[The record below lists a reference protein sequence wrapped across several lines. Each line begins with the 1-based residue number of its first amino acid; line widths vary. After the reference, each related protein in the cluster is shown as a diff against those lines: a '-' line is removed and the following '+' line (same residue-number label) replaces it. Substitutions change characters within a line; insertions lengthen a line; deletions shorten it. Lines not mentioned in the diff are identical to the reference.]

1 MTLLLKRYIS
11 IFSILFS
18 LIQISQNMN
27 AQEIKLPPVDIA
39 AGKTFMQ
46 AVADRKSVREFDAAS
61 IVPDSVLG
69 QLSWASVGVNR
80 VNAEKPSNGKQ
91 PVNRSN
97 PTALNCQEITAYV
110 FGEKGVW
117 EYLPQSHSLRL
128 VADGDNRR
136 LIAGTASFSQE
147 FVLDAPYS
155 VVFVA
160 DTGNLPEGAQ
170 RLVLA
175 AFDAGIACENLTL
188 ACSALGLAT
197 VPRATMNVEAV
208 SRLLGLDDKQI
219 PMLNN
224 PLGYAR

>member
-1 MTLLLKRYIS
+1 M
-11 IFSILFS
+11 
-18 LIQISQNMN
+18 
-27 AQEIKLPPVDIA
+27 
-39 AGKTFMQ
+39 
-46 AVADRKSVREFDAAS
+46 
-61 IVPDSVLG
+61 
-69 QLSWASVGVNR
+69 
-80 VNAEKPSNGKQ
+80 
-91 PVNRSN
+91 
-97 PTALNCQEITAYV
+97 
-110 FGEKGVW
+110 
-117 EYLPQSHSLRL
+117 
-128 VADGDNRR
+128 
-136 LIAGTASFSQE
+136 
-147 FVLDAPYS
+147 LDAPYS

>member
-1 MTLLLKRYIS
+1 MTRLLKRYIS

-18 LIQISQNMN
+18 LILISQNMN

-46 AVADRKSVREFDAAS
+46 AVADRKSVREFDAAC

-69 QLSWASVGVNR
+69 QLLWASVGVNR

-117 EYLPQSHSLRL
+117 EYLPQSHSLRP
-128 VADGDNRR
+128 VADADNRR

-160 DTGNLPEGAQ
+160 DTGNLPEGPQ

-188 ACSALGLAT
+188 ACSALGVAT